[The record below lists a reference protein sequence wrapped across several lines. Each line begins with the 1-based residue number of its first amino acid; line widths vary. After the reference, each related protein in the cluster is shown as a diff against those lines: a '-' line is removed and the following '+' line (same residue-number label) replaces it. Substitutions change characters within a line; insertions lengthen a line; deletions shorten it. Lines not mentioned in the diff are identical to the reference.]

1 MPLSARRPHG
11 GDWTPSPTRRASARC
26 SAPYLPD
33 RAAGAGNPP
42 ADDPSVPP
50 LTNWGAP
57 GTTLHGLSPKLKAD
71 GDAPTA
77 AWCERGAS
85 WRKRAPKGS
94 VPREGAVIREH
105 GRWKAAV
112 RAPASRRS
120 GHGQGGV
127 RAALGDA
134 CPRGV
139 LRSAA
144 PRRRPIPVSCT
155 RPPLPASPLPSETRP
170 DTGDGGWRV
179 GGRGLRGAEDGSRGA
194 PLRFPAA
201 PYALFAL
208 LAPQ

>member
-1 MPLSARRPHG
+1 MI
-11 GDWTPSPTRRASARC
+11 PTRHEDNAERGQPHACPCRRGAHMAGTGRLPQPAERQPDAR
-26 SAPYLPD
+26 L
-33 RAAGAGNPP
+33 
-42 ADDPSVPP
+42 
-50 LTNWGAP
+50 LTFLTGWRGLEIHQPMIPQSHHLRTGGAP

-94 VPREGAVIREH
+94 VPREGAVIRED

-134 CPRGV
+134 CPRGA
-139 LRSAA
+139 LRSVVA
-144 PRRRPIPVSCT
+144 RGV
-155 RPPLPASPLPSETRP
+155 PSR
-170 DTGDGGWRV
+170 
-179 GGRGLRGAEDGSRGA
+179 
-194 PLRFPAA
+194 
-201 PYALFAL
+201 
-208 LAPQ
+208 

>member
-94 VPREGAVIREH
+94 VPREGAVIRED

-139 LRSAA
+139 LRSAVA
-144 PRRRPIPVSCT
+144 RGV
-155 RPPLPASPLPSETRP
+155 PSR
-170 DTGDGGWRV
+170 
-179 GGRGLRGAEDGSRGA
+179 
-194 PLRFPAA
+194 
-201 PYALFAL
+201 
-208 LAPQ
+208 